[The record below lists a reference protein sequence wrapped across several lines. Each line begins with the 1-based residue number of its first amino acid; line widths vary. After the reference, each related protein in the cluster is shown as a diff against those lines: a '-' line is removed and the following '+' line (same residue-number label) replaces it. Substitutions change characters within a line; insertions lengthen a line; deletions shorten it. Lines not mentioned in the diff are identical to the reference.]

1 MKKIKLNKKCYI
13 SIYKT
18 RTKTSIDLH
27 QEGNFWR
34 EREAEWKLL
43 YSVRDPSITEKGDRK
58 RLKKITEKGLPK
70 NIT

>member
-1 MKKIKLNKKCYI
+1 L
-13 SIYKT
+13 
-18 RTKTSIDLH
+18 
-27 QEGNFWR
+27 ER